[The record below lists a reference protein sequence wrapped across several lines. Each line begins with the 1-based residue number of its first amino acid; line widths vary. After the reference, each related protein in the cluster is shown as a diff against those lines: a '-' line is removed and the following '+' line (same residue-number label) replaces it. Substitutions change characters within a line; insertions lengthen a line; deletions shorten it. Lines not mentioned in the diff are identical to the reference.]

1 MKALEHITVVDLTR
15 FLAGPLCAMFLA
27 DFGAKVIKVEVPGRG
42 DDTRSYSPFV
52 NGESSYFMSINR
64 NKKSIALNL
73 KTQEGKEILEKLILK
88 ADVLLE
94 NFTPGTMEKLGFGYD
109 RVKEMNPSIIYASC
123 SGFGSTGPYASKP
136 AYDAIMQG
144 IGGIMSVTGHPG
156 GLPARVGV
164 SIADITAGY
173 FMTIGVLTALVHR
186 ERTGRGQM
194 VENSL
199 LDCQLALLENPV
211 ARYFATGQCP
221 QPSGNRHPSIAPYSS
236 YITSDGHM
244 IVAAGND
251 KHWEVFCRTV
261 GREDLLA
268 DERFKTNALR
278 VKNYPDLEPIMN
290 GILREKTTAEW
301 IEIFESHNMP
311 CGPINT
317 IEQIVNDVHVKAR
330 GVIWEIDH
338 PVAGRIKVSGNP
350 IIMSDTPARAESPPP
365 TLGQHTEEILSGML
379 KYTEDEIKEFKKK
392 NFF

>member
-27 DFGAKVIKVEVPGRG
+27 DFGANVIKIEVPGRG

-52 NGESSYFMSINR
+52 SGESSYFMSINR
-64 NKKSIALNL
+64 NKKSITLNL
-73 KTQEGKEILEKLILK
+73 KAEDGKEILKKLIVK

-94 NFTPGTMEKLGFGYD
+94 NFTPGTMEKLGFGYNQ
-109 RVKEMNPSIIYASC
+109 VKEMNPEIIYASC

-156 GLPARVGV
+156 GLPTRVGV

-186 ERTGRGQM
+186 ERTGKGQM
-194 VENSL
+194 VENNL

-221 QPSGNRHPSIAPYSS
+221 QPSGNRHPSIAPYSA
-236 YITSDGHM
+236 YTTADGYM

-251 KHWEVFCRTV
+251 KHWEVFCRAA
-261 GREDLLA
+261 GREDLLEN
-268 DERFKTNALR
+268 ERFKTNALR
-278 VKNYPDLEPIMN
+278 VKNYSDLEPIMN
-290 GILREKTTAEW
+290 GILGEKTTAQW

-330 GVIWEIDH
+330 GTIWEIDH
-338 PVAGRIKVSGNP
+338 PVAGKIKVSGNP
-350 IIMSDTPARAESPPP
+350 IIMSETPAEVKFPPP
-365 TLGQHTEEILSGML
+365 VLGQHTEEILSGML
-379 KYTEDEIKEFKKK
+379 KYTEEEITELKEKKII
-392 NFF
+392 